1 MESKQAIF
9 FHISTFCYE
18 EQHALLAGFI
28 DLSWL
33 CGEAEEVHGDANVVG
48 QDIPGAGS
56 SRSPPWQGV
65 MAHGVL
71 SRWRWPYLDLHHFFA
86 GT

>member
-1 MESKQAIF
+1 M
-9 FHISTFCYE
+9 
-18 EQHALLAGFI
+18 AGFI
-28 DLSWL
+28 DLSRL

-71 SRWRWPYLDLHHFFA
+71 SRWRWPYLDLHHFLRGPRFTSDTRFRRSIVIA
-86 GT
+86 SQM